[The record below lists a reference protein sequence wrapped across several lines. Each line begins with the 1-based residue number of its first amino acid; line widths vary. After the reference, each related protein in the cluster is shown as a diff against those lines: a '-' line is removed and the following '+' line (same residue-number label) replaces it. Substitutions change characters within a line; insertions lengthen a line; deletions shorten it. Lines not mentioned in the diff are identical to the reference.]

1 MPKGYSIKL
10 VAEAQ
15 TQLRSIAN
23 DEFRKRMNPNTAI
36 KNVRKLMDAI
46 ISLSYMPNRINIDKQ
61 DYYPQQDMRKMIA
74 GDFLIYFTVDEAD
87 NCVIVRAISYGKMDQ
102 KILFISKK

>member
-10 VAEAQ
+10 TAKAR

-23 DEFRKRMNPNTAI
+23 DEFRKRMNPETAI
-36 KNVRKLMDAI
+36 KNIKKLNDAI
-46 ISLSYMPNRINIDKQ
+46 ISLSHMPNRINIDKQ
-61 DYYPQQDMRKMIA
+61 NYYPQPDMRKMIA
-74 GDFLIYFTVDEAD
+74 GDFLIYFTVDETD
-87 NCVIVRAISYGKMDQ
+87 NCVIIHAISYGKMNQ

>member
-46 ISLSYMPNRINIDKQ
+46 ISLSY
-61 DYYPQQDMRKMIA
+61 
-74 GDFLIYFTVDEAD
+74 
-87 NCVIVRAISYGKMDQ
+87 GKMNQ